1 MKISFFVALVAIFG
15 GAATV
20 SSAPLAPWR
29 AAEEAAKDVGSRAG
43 SSASVDDLS
52 ATFARL
58 RPISAPRASKEELEA
73 DAAAYRAPRHADR
86 SQSAWLEYQQAGKRT
101 RAPETPRLP
110 ASRTKY

>member
-1 MKISFFVALVAIFG
+1 MRISFIVVLVAIFG

-20 SSAPLAPWR
+20 SSAPLAWK

-52 ATFARL
+52 EIFARL
-58 RPISAPRASKEELEA
+58 RPITAPKATKEELEA

-86 SQSAWLEYQQAGKRT
+86 SHSAWSDYQQAGKRT
-101 RAPETPRLP
+101 RAPETPRSSG
-110 ASRTKY
+110 SRTKH